1 MLVDKLDM
9 LVTLPTVVESTGRWS
24 GALTEGLIALV
35 PKKAAAGGPMEQRPV
50 TLTNLAYRLW
60 SGTRC
65 RQSAT
70 WIRSWSHDR
79 AAGVPG
85 RGADLVWGGMAVRSE
100 VARLEGSPLA
110 GLSADLAKFFDLV
123 DPHIAIALL
132 EELGLPPL
140 TPEVPWHGYSLGDW
154 NSKWEAM
161 ARRATDGDYLI
172 NGERTAQLKQKLK
185 DPQVS
190 IRDVMGDDFN
200 PDEE

>member
-1 MLVDKLDM
+1 
-9 LVTLPTVVESTGRWS
+9 
-24 GALTEGLIALV
+24 
-35 PKKAAAGGPMEQRPV
+35 MEQRPV

-70 WIRSWSHDR
+70 WVRSWSHDR

-132 EELGLPPL
+132 EEMGLPKEAVHPSRLKITLQLVDLNPSLNTISFTTGRL
-140 TPEVPWHGYSLGDW
+140 TPNPMHVVQKSLSQEKRGR
-154 NSKWEAM
+154 S
-161 ARRATDGDYLI
+161 
-172 NGERTAQLKQKLK
+172 
-185 DPQVS
+185 
-190 IRDVMGDDFN
+190 
-200 PDEE
+200 